1 MYASALATFYAPSD
15 LCGTSGMRRERI
27 HARSS
32 WRKGPGRY
40 DCMFVNTDS
49 SAPGMHGLD
58 VVRARLFFSFHYQG
72 KVYPCA
78 LVRWYSCIGDEPERD
93 TGMWVVEP
101 ECNDDGS
108 PFMAIIHLDTIVR
121 GAHLI
126 GVYGDK
132 YIPTNL
138 TFNDSLNAFHSYYV
152 NKFIDNHA
160 FEIAF

>member
-1 MYASALATFYAPSD
+1 
-15 LCGTSGMRRERI
+15 MRRERI
-27 HARSS
+27 RAVSR

-49 SAPGMHGLD
+49 SGEGMRGLD
-58 VVRARLFFSFHYQG
+58 IARARLFFSFKYRDR
-72 KVYPCA
+72 VYPCV
-78 LVRWYSCIGDEPERD
+78 LVQWYCHIGDEPERD
-93 TGMWVVEP
+93 TGMWVVNP
-101 ECNDDGS
+101 ETNADGS
-108 PFMAIIHLDTIVR
+108 SHMAIIHLDTIIR

-126 GVYGDK
+126 GVYGDQ

-138 TFNDSLNAFHSYYV
+138 TFNDSLNAFYSFYV